1 MRAAISSLDPHFSPE
16 WTATTPAIEVSNANP
31 SRSRLLFP
39 YSGSPTAD
47 AALDVA
53 ADWAHALCA
62 DAWVL
67 YVRTWDTSRG
77 GHFYIETRAEASALA
92 QVAVSRLRLR
102 GVTAS
107 RVVRDADRAR
117 LADAIL
123 VEAEALDARLIV
135 LGTRARGVLGA
146 ALVGSTSMAVA
157 RRASR
162 PVILVK
168 GISTSAGRRRFHRQR
183 PPSS

>member
-1 MRAAISSLDPHFSPE
+1 MRAALSTLDPHFPPE
-16 WTATTPAIEVSNANP
+16 WTATTPSIDISKGNP
-31 SRSRLLFP
+31 SRSGLLFP
-39 YSGSPTAD
+39 YNGSPTAD

-67 YVRTWDTSRG
+67 YVRPWDTSRG
-77 GHFYIETRAEASALA
+77 GHYYIETRAEASALA

-102 GVTAS
+102 GIAAS

-117 LADAIL
+117 LANAIL
-123 VEAEALDARLIV
+123 AEAAALDVRLIV
-135 LGTRARGVLGA
+135 LGARARGALGA
-146 ALVGSTSMAVA
+146 ALVGSTSTTVA
-157 RRASR
+157 RRATR

-168 GISTSAGRRRFHRQR
+168 GTSKTAGGR
-183 PPSS
+183 PCF